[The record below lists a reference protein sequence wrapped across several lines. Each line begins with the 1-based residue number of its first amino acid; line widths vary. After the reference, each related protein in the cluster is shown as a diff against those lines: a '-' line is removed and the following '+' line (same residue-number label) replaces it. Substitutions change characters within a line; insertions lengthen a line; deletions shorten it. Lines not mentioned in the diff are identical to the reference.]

1 MSLKATLGSLF
12 GETSNSIL
20 EQGFFH
26 EGITD
31 EYYDFDEEDDEE
43 SVGALSK
50 SLNDANI
57 KFECVEQHGGEG
69 EGDQYWT
76 VYKFTKDGEQQFVK
90 FNGWYQSYNGSEMT
104 EYSFVTP
111 KKVEVIVYG

>member
-1 MSLKATLGSLF
+1 MSLKNTVKELLDEAGDNTLQSA
-12 GETSNSIL
+12 
-20 EQGFFH
+20 FFH
-26 EGITD
+26 QEIGHS
-31 EYYDFDEEDDEE
+31 YCKEDDDLEAKLD
-43 SVGALSK
+43 SAGI
-50 SLNDANI
+50 NY
-57 KFECVEQHGGEG
+57 ECVEQHGGEG